1 MKLKVV
7 RKIANLGV
15 YHYVLNFNNILT
27 LIRNYSLHHYQFII
41 LGAGL
46 AGMTLSAQ
54 LSRNNIDHL
63 VIDISNPGSGASG
76 TPAGLLN
83 PATSQKA
90 KFHTHTEKCITAF
103 DELLKVVSKEVDL
116 TGTILSDSIVRP
128 ALDSE
133 LETNFKSTL
142 QSGDWPNGWID
153 WIDKEALIRYG
164 PIAGSGGLFVKVGYA
179 IDFRSWLKQ
188 LIQFSTSRTA
198 TLLTNT
204 SYENLKLSD
213 GFEIRTQND
222 VYRAPVLIDCTGSNP
237 LNKNGLRWTPVKGQ
251 TRVVKT
257 SEPVH
262 LDTAISGYGYLI
274 KNGDSLILG
283 STYEHHF
290 KDEMPDAKKDKPLL
304 DKLSMLNLDRNNTLE
319 ITERWSG
326 VRVSTPDRLPA
337 LGALDENPMY
347 HYFMGLGS
355 KGLLY
360 SAWLSEIL
368 VQHLINNESVP
379 DIYHVKRLHKQR
391 KG

>member
-1 MKLKVV
+1 MKLKVI
-7 RKIANLGV
+7 RKMANLGV
-15 YHYVLNFNNILT
+15 SHNVQMSNNILT
-27 LIRNYSLHHYQFII
+27 RIRNYSLHHYQFII
-41 LGAGL
+41 LGAGI

-54 LSRNNIDHL
+54 LSRNSIDHL
-63 VIDISNPGSGASG
+63 VIDISKPGSGASG

-90 KFHTHTEKCITAF
+90 KFHAHTEKCLTAF
-103 DELLKVVSKEVDL
+103 DELLKAVSKEVDL

-133 LETNFKSTL
+133 LESNFKSTL
-142 QSGDWPNGWID
+142 ESGDWPHGWID
-153 WIDKEALIRYG
+153 WIDKEAMIRYG
-164 PIAGSGGLFVKVGYA
+164 PIAGSGGLLVQVGYA
-179 IDFRSWLKQ
+179 IDFRVWLKQ

-204 SYENLKLSD
+204 NYEYHNLSD
-213 GFEIRTQND
+213 GYEIKTQTD
-222 VYRAPVLIDCTGSNP
+222 VYRAPVIIDCTGSNP
-237 LNKNGLRWTPVKGQ
+237 INKTGLRWTPVKGQ

-257 SEPVH
+257 SEPIH
-262 LDTAISGYGYLI
+262 LNTAISGYGYLI
-274 KNGDSLILG
+274 KKGDSLILG

-290 KDEMPDAKKDKPLL
+290 IGEKPDVKKDKQLL
-304 DKLSMLNLDRNNTLE
+304 DKLSMLNLDSYKTIE

-337 LGALDENPMY
+337 LGALEENPRY
-347 HYFMGLGS
+347 YYFMGLGS

-368 VQHLINNESVP
+368 VQHLLDNQSIP
-379 DIYHVKRLHKQR
+379 DSYHVNRLCKK